1 MFSGMSHTVKLTLQF
16 ATEVA
21 AIGAAM
27 PGSDSSI
34 RPAMHRTVERKDILV
49 SSLEHLPVPDSFCF
63 RDARVSRWVVK
74 RRRHETEFKARYG
87 ARGEP
92 GRGPA
97 PAGQFG

>member
-49 SSLEHLPVPDSFCF
+49 SSLEHLPVPDSFYF
-63 RDARVSRWVVK
+63 KDARVSRWVGPPFDFQ
-74 RRRHETEFKARYG
+74 TTAKARVPHIWRHHRQMWG
-87 ARGEP
+87 NRA
-92 GRGPA
+92 
-97 PAGQFG
+97 